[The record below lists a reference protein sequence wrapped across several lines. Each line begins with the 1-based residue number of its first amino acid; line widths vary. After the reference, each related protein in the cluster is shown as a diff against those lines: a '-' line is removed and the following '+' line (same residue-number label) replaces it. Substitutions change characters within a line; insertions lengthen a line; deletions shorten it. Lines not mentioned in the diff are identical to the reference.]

1 MLTDS
6 AKTAGVLI
14 GVAETSASFSGYR
27 LVSDSESGTY
37 QKRILIAQELTASQ
51 VRAVLFE
58 PQTALSVPVY
68 PESAFEGMAIAAFSA
83 EEYNS

>member
-1 MLTDS
+1 VLTDS

-58 PQTALSVPVY
+58 PQNAFSVPVY